1 MDTLLRETVNAV
13 VNSRFPEMSIEGRRQ
28 IESILIREEFPKGAI
43 ALNEGEVAHE
53 IVFVGKGML
62 RQYYY
67 KNGKDVTE
75 HFSYE
80 GCIVMCI
87 ESFLKQV
94 PTRLIVETL
103 EPSIIYL
110 FPRDMIQK
118 LARENW
124 EINMFYQKILEYSLI
139 VSQVKADSWRFESA
153 RERYNLLL
161 ETHPEI
167 IKRAPLAHSL
177 LPADDT
183 GDLEPRTLRSSVN
196 TLSVLPIFFGRHP
209 RIMLKIFPEEGLVG
223 KAQAVSYLLYI
234 HA

>member
-1 MDTLLRETVNAV
+1 MATVGSV
-13 VNSRFPEMSIEGRRQ
+13 DFGEY
-28 IESILIREEFPKGAI
+28 PKGAI

-94 PTRLIVETL
+94 PTKLIVETL
-103 EPSIIYL
+103 EPVVLYM
-110 FPRDMIQK
+110 FPRDMLFK
-118 LARENW
+118 LAKENW

-139 VSQVKADSWRFESA
+139 VSQIKADSWRFESA

-167 IKRAPLAHSL
+167 IKRAPLAHI
-177 LPADDT
+177 A
-183 GDLEPRTLRSSVN
+183 
-196 TLSVLPIFFGRHP
+196 
-209 RIMLKIFPEEGLVG
+209 
-223 KAQAVSYLLYI
+223 SYLLMTPETLSRVYFSSLAI
-234 HA
+234 TTASGMNLRACSTNKSTLLLAVNA